1 MASVLKTEEVKA
13 SGGSNPSPSA
23 RQQGA
28 ANAAPCLP
36 PLQVR
41 DRRNNVTRPRLRRTA
56 AVPSPLPAAPYESLT
71 FRQSEDKG
79 ASCALSSCLGLYL
92 KPHPFTFRQRQRGV
106 KQRPAVFL
114 CCGMG
119 ICKRSATICKIEVPG
134 PCGPDTPNVCKKPF
148 CVCKIDVVMLRSA
161 ARGGLPKSET
171 TFPLPRGAALMRV
184 RGRKGCGT
192 KRPSFPFLTIYQS
205 SCAI

>member
-1 MASVLKTEEVKA
+1 MRTTRAPNNGKNAPPVRA
-13 SGGSNPSPSA
+13 CRFA
-23 RQQGA
+23 RA
-28 ANAAPCLP
+28 CIA
-36 PLQVR
+36 R
-41 DRRNNVTRPRLRRTA
+41 EDRPRRGKAPWQTA
-56 AVPSPLPAAPYESLT
+56 RFACRLARCACRSSSQKSHFAAIFGSPIFFPSWVSAV
-71 FRQSEDKG
+71 
-79 ASCALSSCLGLYL
+79 YL
-92 KPHPFTFRQRQRGV
+92 TFRQRQRGV

-119 ICKRSATICKIEVPG
+119 ICKRSATVCKIEVPG

-184 RGRKGCGT
+184 RGRKGM
-192 KRPSFPFLTIYQS
+192 RHEAAFLPFPTIYQS
-205 SCAI
+205 SCAM

>member
-28 ANAAPCLP
+28 ANAAPFLP

-41 DRRNNVTRPRLRRTA
+41 DRRNDVTRPRLRRTA

-92 KPHPFTFRQRQRGV
+92 KPHPFTFRQRETG
-106 KQRPAVFL
+106 KPA
-114 CCGMG
+114 
-119 ICKRSATICKIEVPG
+119 
-134 PCGPDTPNVCKKPF
+134 
-148 CVCKIDVVMLRSA
+148 
-161 ARGGLPKSET
+161 GLPV
-171 TFPLPRGAALMRV
+171 GVIAASMKRVQLSVKLKCPALADRTPQMFAKNRSVCAKLINKNISRHRAMRV
-184 RGRKGCGT
+184 SAFSAK
-192 KRPSFPFLTIYQS
+192 KRQS
-205 SCAI
+205 SCAM